1 MKAMKFLSVVLLL
14 VAASVCVSSCNKD
27 DDEIA
32 ETSIIGTWSQ
42 TYESGRY
49 EITETYIFRS
59 DLTGINRYIE
69 RDADGRT
76 ISSEDWNFEYAL
88 SESNGDTYITL
99 VDGESQE
106 RYRYEITATRL
117 LLSGEYSDSNPEQ
130 YTRQ

>member
-14 VAASVCVSSCNKD
+14 VAASICVSSCNKD

-49 EITETYIFRS
+49 EIT
-59 DLTGINRYIE
+59 
-69 RDADGRT
+69 
-76 ISSEDWNFEYAL
+76 
-88 SESNGDTYITL
+88 
-99 VDGESQE
+99 
-106 RYRYEITATRL
+106 ATRL
-117 LLSGEYSDSNPEQ
+117 LLYGEYSDSNPEQ